1 MGSSSEVFVQRF
13 EYINRRAGRP
23 CLPLLKQFI
32 GPCYGR
38 PSAAD
43 SGRESDRRFACS
55 GHNANTFM
63 DSPQPAAQAE
73 VVQRYTSG
81 EPSTA
86 LADHFKV
93 AKSTILR
100 ILRENSVVVRR
111 QPLTSKQVA
120 TAKRLYESGLS
131 LSAVAEQMSVNQ
143 ETMRVAIIN
152 AGVRLRAPTRQA

>member
-1 MGSSSEVFVQRF
+1 
-13 EYINRRAGRP
+13 
-23 CLPLLKQFI
+23 
-32 GPCYGR
+32 
-38 PSAAD
+38 
-43 SGRESDRRFACS
+43 
-55 GHNANTFM
+55 M